1 MAKRRNIKK
10 NLQYVMNDMLTATLV
25 ALARQDTDQN
35 KVTEVQTRIIK
46 VYQDYNSRLSNY
58 ERNNAKAFFRQFR
71 ENINK
76 EIEAIVDDIE
86 KL

>member
-1 MAKRRNIKK
+1 MKRRNIKK

-25 ALARQDTDQN
+25 ALADKSTDTD
-35 KVTEVQTRIIK
+35 KVAEIQTRIIS

-58 ERNNAKAFFRQFR
+58 ERHNAHAFFAQFKKSLNA
-71 ENINK
+71 EL
-76 EIEAIVDDIE
+76 EAIVAEIE

>member
-1 MAKRRNIKK
+1 MKRRNIKK

-25 ALARQDTDQN
+25 ALADKSTDTD
-35 KVTEVQTRIIK
+35 KVAEIQTRIIN

-58 ERNNAKAFFRQFR
+58 ERHNARAFFAQFKQGLKV
-71 ENINK
+71 EL
-76 EIEAIVDDIE
+76 EAIVDEIE

>member
-1 MAKRRNIKK
+1 MAKRRHIKK
-10 NLQYVMNDMLTATLV
+10 SLQYVMNDMLTATLV
-25 ALARQDTDQN
+25 ALAKQDADTE

-71 ENINK
+71 EGINK
-76 EIEAIVDDIE
+76 ELDAIVGEIE

>member
-1 MAKRRNIKK
+1 
-10 NLQYVMNDMLTATLV
+10 MLTATLV